1 MNPRLLICLFDKL
14 KSDLVQA
21 EGVVNFK
28 LKTLDNFGA
37 LANLAMIVVGSSYR
51 NPFEVLKLATYTAQ
65 KWEPCKCKLRKFRP
79 FKKTTVSGD
88 L

>member
-1 MNPRLLICLFDKL
+1 MNLRLLICLFDKL

-65 KWEPCKCKLRKFRP
+65 KW
-79 FKKTTVSGD
+79 
-88 L
+88 